1 MNNCHHNADVSD
13 VLLLTSSA
21 LREVGFDEVADLFRE
36 ALFDR
41 QLVNQALE
49 ALQVLVKNASNTNDG
64 QFANETAFRLY
75 QKLNRLLA

>member
-1 MNNCHHNADVSD
+1 MNNRHHNPDVSD
-13 VLLLTSSA
+13 ALLLTSSA

-49 ALQVLVKNASNTNDG
+49 ALQMLVKNASNANDG
-64 QFANETAFRLY
+64 QFANETAFRLF
-75 QKLNRLLA
+75 QKLSRLVA